1 MNLENC
7 EQGAR
12 DRVEVGRR
20 PAFRKVEGASED
32 LHAEQREDEDEQEE
46 KEQKGHDGRDGVHE
60 GDHKISQARPVP
72 ANKSDYTLQC
82 GMQVPMQVF

>member
-46 KEQKGHDGRDGVHE
+46 KK
-60 GDHKISQARPVP
+60 
-72 ANKSDYTLQC
+72 
-82 GMQVPMQVF
+82 